1 MARTPRFRISDDGW
15 IAPARRVPSPNF
27 NTRPAGTRIS
37 LLVIHSI
44 SLPPGE
50 FGGPWIDAL
59 FTNTLDHAAHPY
71 FETIAGMKVSSHL
84 LIRRDGSVVQF
95 VPFTQRAWHA
105 GVSQFQ
111 GVTECNNYSI
121 GIELE
126 GCDEQGYEA
135 AQYRVLTAITKVL
148 QKTYPDI
155 TAGRIAGHCDIAP
168 QRKTDPGPHFDWE
181 RYRKSIKPRRKTA
194 RRPATAKSTVSD

>member
-1 MARTPRFRISDDGW
+1 MARTPRFHIGNDGRIT
-15 IAPARRVPSPNF
+15 PARHVSSPNF
-27 NTRPAGTRIS
+27 NTRPVATSIS

-44 SLPPGE
+44 SLPPGK

-59 FTNTLDHAAHPY
+59 FTNTLDATAHPY
-71 FETIAGMKVSSHL
+71 FQTIAGMKVSSHL
-84 LIRRDGSVVQF
+84 LLRRDGSVVQY
-95 VPFTQRAWHA
+95 VPFSKRAWHA
-105 GVSQFQ
+105 GASQFQ
-111 GVTECNNYSI
+111 GVTECNDYSI

-135 AQYRVLTAITKVL
+135 AQYRVLAAITKLL

-155 TAGRIAGHCDIAP
+155 TTDRIAGHCDIAP

-181 RYRKSIKPRRKTA
+181 RYRKSI
-194 RRPATAKSTVSD
+194 RPKHDKMSGY

>member
-1 MARTPRFRISDDGW
+1 MARTPRFRIRNDGW
-15 IAPARRVPSPNF
+15 IVPARHAPSPNF
-27 NTRPAGTRIS
+27 NTRPVGTHIS

-59 FTNTLDHAAHPY
+59 FHNTLDHTAHPY
-71 FETIAGMKVSSHL
+71 FQTIAGMKVSSHL
-84 LIRRDGSVVQF
+84 LIRRDGSVVQY
-95 VPFTQRAWHA
+95 VPFAQRAWHA

-135 AQYRVLTAITKVL
+135 VQYRVLAAITKRL
-148 QKTYPDI
+148 QKTYPAI
-155 TAGRIAGHCDIAP
+155 TAERIAGHCDIAP

-181 RYRKSIKPRRKTA
+181 RYRRLIRSKRDKKHRS
-194 RRPATAKSTVSD
+194 

>member
-1 MARTPRFRISDDGW
+1 MARTPRFHIDNNGW
-15 IAPARRVPSPNF
+15 IAPARHVASPNF
-27 NTRPAGTRIS
+27 NTRPAGTHIS

-44 SLPPGE
+44 SLPPGK
-50 FGGPWIDAL
+50 FGGPWIDAF
-59 FTNTLDHAAHPY
+59 FTNRLDSTAHPY
-71 FETIAGMKVSSHL
+71 FQTIADMKVSSHL
-84 LIRRDGSVVQF
+84 LIRRDGSVVQY

-126 GCDEQGYEA
+126 GCDEHGYDA
-135 AQYRVLTAITKVL
+135 AQYRVLAAITKLL
-148 QKTYPDI
+148 QKTYPGI
-155 TAGRIAGHCDIAP
+155 TGERIAGHCDIAP

-181 RYRKSIKPRRKTA
+181 RYRKAIKPKATRA
-194 RRPATAKSTVSD
+194 RGKIIG